1 MEFFN
6 NIIKGLESPLV
17 LYFFSSDLNVPLSQD
32 GKKEDYGYLR
42 FQIRSVTSPSRYDID
57 IYNNNVRVTSMSGV
71 FVGQQSSNNPVKSGR
86 YSLSG
91 YLYNE
96 PYRPISF
103 VPSTGTINKDQIIT
117 IYIDVPY

>member
-1 MEFFN
+1 MFN
-6 NIIKGLESPLV
+6 VNNTYIRISGCIINV
-17 LYFFSSDLNVPLSQD
+17 RLYQD

-71 FVGQQSSNNPVKSGR
+71 FVGQQSSNNPVKPGR

>member
-17 LYFFSSDLNVPLSQD
+17 LYFFSSDLNVPLNQD

-71 FVGQQSSNNPVKSGR
+71 FVGQQSSNNPVKSGG

-103 VPSTGTINKDQIIT
+103 VPSTGTINKNQIIT

>member
-1 MEFFN
+1 
-6 NIIKGLESPLV
+6 
-17 LYFFSSDLNVPLSQD
+17 
-32 GKKEDYGYLR
+32 
-42 FQIRSVTSPSRYDID
+42 
-57 IYNNNVRVTSMSGV
+57 MSGV
-71 FVGQQSSNNPVKSGR
+71 FVEQQSSNNPVKPGR

-103 VPSTGTINKDQIIT
+103 VPSTGIINKDQIIT

>member
-1 MEFFN
+1 MFN
-6 NIIKGLESPLV
+6 VNNTYIRISGCII
-17 LYFFSSDLNVPLSQD
+17 NVPLNQD
-32 GKKEDYGYLR
+32 GKPEDYGYLR

-91 YLYNE
+91 YLYDE
-96 PYRPISF
+96 PYRSISF
-103 VPSTGTINKDQIIT
+103 VPSTGIINKNQIIT

>member
-1 MEFFN
+1 M
-6 NIIKGLESPLV
+6 
-17 LYFFSSDLNVPLSQD
+17 SS
-32 GKKEDYGYLR
+32 
-42 FQIRSVTSPSRYDID
+42 
-57 IYNNNVRVTSMSGV
+57 V
-71 FVGQQSSNNPVKSGR
+71 FVGQQSNDPVKPGR

-103 VPSTGTINKDQIIT
+103 VPATGTIKKDQIIT

>member
-6 NIIKGLESPLV
+6 NIIKGLEVILV
-17 LYFFSSDLNVPLSQD
+17 LYFSLTLNVRLYQD

-71 FVGQQSSNNPVKSGR
+71 FVGQQSSNNPVKPGR

-96 PYRPISF
+96 SYRPISF